1 MYKILSNRLKIDN
14 PNVEAVIAN
23 SAVGFIVAGKA
34 SSISEGVEIARR
46 TLNSGK
52 SIDKLK
58 EFIRFV
64 DGDMERIEQF
74 ESV

>member
-1 MYKILSNRLKIDN
+1 MVIVFGLNIDN

-34 SSISEGVEIARR
+34 SSILEGVEIAR
-46 TLNSGK
+46 TILNSGK
-52 SIDKLK
+52 CIDKLK

>member
-1 MYKILSNRLKIDN
+1 MYKILANRFDIDN

-34 SSISEGVEIARR
+34 SSISEGVEMAKI

-52 SIDKLK
+52 CINKLK

-64 DGDMERIEQF
+64 DGDMEKIEKF

>member
-1 MYKILSNRLKIDN
+1 MLKILASRFDIDN

-34 SSISEGVEIARR
+34 STISEGVEMAKL

-52 SIDKLK
+52 CIDKLK
-58 EFIRFV
+58 EFIQFA
-64 DGDMERIEQF
+64 DGDMEKIEQF

>member
-1 MYKILSNRLKIDN
+1 
-14 PNVEAVIAN
+14 
-23 SAVGFIVAGKA
+23 
-34 SSISEGVEIARR
+34 
-46 TLNSGK
+46 LNSGK
-52 SIDKLK
+52 CIDKLK